1 MYLDLQAASRHGK
14 GSNRAEEVHNHRV
27 RDRTGAVCEL
37 GELWAGAPQQKKL
50 GTIKTVSAQRKCM

>member
-14 GSNRAEEVHNHRV
+14 GSNRVEEFHNHRV

-37 GELWAGAPQQKKL
+37 RASYGQELY
-50 GTIKTVSAQRKCM
+50 SR